1 LFGRSRKCHFCG
13 AKEGLSTCSCGKRFC
28 PLHGVSGQC
37 TECYSKGLMGQ
48 TGTIARVT
56 DGGKGPGKTVRKGEV
71 SRSGGKKRV
80 PRAGSSISFDHI
92 GVGALTDVLERGLR
106 THHFICFVKR
116 RVALFEKEGEIE
128 VLYHGDR
135 ILNSIRFSA
144 GEVKLSTDLR
154 RVPPEALERVDPGNL
169 GANLRNVPNDL
180 EVYRGL
186 LHHNEISWLV
196 QTVVIS
202 LGAEVSRANLE
213 WRLEELPVRAYGP
226 MCPWCGT
233 SVAAQGKRCR
243 FCEREVP
250 PTVPADEFIR
260 RHLKRQFTDKVIG
273 IKSLRREGRI
283 GPEAYA
289 DARARLGALLE
300 SIDRVSWT
308 GLKGQT

>member
-1 LFGRSRKCHFCG
+1 
-13 AKEGLSTCSCGKRFC
+13 
-28 PLHGVSGQC
+28 
-37 TECYSKGLMGQ
+37 
-48 TGTIARVT
+48 
-56 DGGKGPGKTVRKGEV
+56 
-71 SRSGGKKRV
+71 
-80 PRAGSSISFDHI
+80 
-92 GVGALTDVLERGLR
+92 VGALTDILERGLR

-116 RVALFEKEGEIE
+116 RVALLEEYGEIE

-135 ILNSIRFSA
+135 ILNSIRFS
-144 GEVKLSTDLR
+144 GDGVKLTTDLR
-154 RVPPEALERVDPGNL
+154 RVPPGTLERVDPGDL
-169 GANLRNVPNDL
+169 GAKLRNVPNDL

-196 QTVVIS
+196 HTAVIS
-202 LGAEVSRANLE
+202 LGAEVLRSNLE
-213 WRLEELPVRAYGP
+213 WRLDELPVRAYGP

-300 SIDRVSWT
+300 SVDRVSWT
-308 GLKGQT
+308 QNDGQT